1 MTERFRRRGRPKLR
15 AQKRPGARENCLGCV
30 ECCAKA
36 IVLGEGLVIE
46 AVDDPTAV
54 SDNVPQS
61 SLIVSARDLDELIDI
76 LGPGS
81 RVLVRQ

>member
-1 MTERFRRRGRPKLR
+1 MAEVSRGGGGAVPAGAATLRRS
-15 AQKRPGARENCLGCV
+15 
-30 ECCAKA
+30 

-46 AVDDPTAV
+46 AVDDPSVVT
-54 SDNVPQS
+54 DNVPPS
-61 SLIVSARDLDELIDI
+61 SLIVSVRDLDELIDI